1 MADVLDHIP
10 SFGDLRVDD
19 TQVSAFE
26 AARSE
31 LAGTLDI
38 PLEEIEL
45 GAVVRLD
52 RGFPMIATRSGVLL
66 RAEHA
71 VDFAKGKPGKRGK
84 RSKRAADAEVASS
97 AGVDGMLPSVG
108 DVVAVRVTS
117 GHDMGVILRV
127 LPRRTSF
134 ERWRGKTAESVR
146 CSPRT
151 ST

>member
-52 RGFPMIATRSGVLL
+52 RGFP
-66 RAEHA
+66 
-71 VDFAKGKPGKRGK
+71 
-84 RSKRAADAEVASS
+84 
-97 AGVDGMLPSVG
+97 
-108 DVVAVRVTS
+108 
-117 GHDMGVILRV
+117 
-127 LPRRTSF
+127 
-134 ERWRGKTAESVR
+134 
-146 CSPRT
+146 
-151 ST
+151 